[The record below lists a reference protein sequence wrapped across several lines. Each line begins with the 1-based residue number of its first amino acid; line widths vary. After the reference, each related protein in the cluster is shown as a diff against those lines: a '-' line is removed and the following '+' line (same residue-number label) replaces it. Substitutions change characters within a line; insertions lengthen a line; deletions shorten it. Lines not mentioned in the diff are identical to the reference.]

1 MEWKK
6 SVGAKNLIFYFYF
19 NMKDIKAI
27 FDIWNDSIKA
37 VVFADEEWKNTI
49 LAKHMESTQWMRK
62 WKILDSESF
71 TRCINNITENFIK
84 KLWGDFID
92 EVFVGISHP
101 DSVVKRISEQKRI
114 MDPEIGENDVEHLS
128 KVIADVAVK
137 NNMETIK
144 IVPVHRIIDEEKKEK
159 DPIGLKGK
167 RLELVAD
174 AFMIPKN
181 LYNWIMESF
190 DNVWLSISDVV
201 PNILSSSEI
210 ILDYDR
216 KDLWT
221 VLIDIWKNQT
231 SYTIFEDW
239 YPLWYWTIAIWWEDV
254 TKDISIWMQIDI
266 KEAEDIKKTYWTA
279 IIDKNIIQDSP
290 LDIHFL
296 TEIINSRY
304 EEIFNKIN
312 NHLRKL
318 DRDWRLPWWVILIWW
333 WSKLPNLDLL
343 SKDIF
348 KLATFYGK
356 DNQLHLWDISNN
368 IQFTNVLWTFIW
380 SNKYMDWRKWSGL
393 KINWNIWWSVK
404 KFFKD
409 LF

>member
-1 MEWKK
+1 
-6 SVGAKNLIFYFYF
+6 
-19 NMKDIKAI
+19 MKDIKAI

>member
-1 MEWKK
+1 MR
-6 SVGAKNLIFYFYF
+6 
-19 NMKDIKAI
+19 DIKAV

-37 VVFADEEWKNTI
+37 VVFADDEGKNVI
-49 LAKHMESTQWMRK
+49 LAKHTEPTQWMRK

-71 TRCINNITENFIK
+71 TKCINRITENFVK

-92 EVFVGISHP
+92 EVFVWISHP
-101 DSVVKRISEQKRI
+101 ESIVKRISEQKRV
-114 MDPEIGENDVEHLS
+114 MEDEIQENDVEHLS
-128 KVIADVAVK
+128 KVIADIAVQ

-144 IVPVHRIIDEEKKEK
+144 IVPVYRVIDEEKKEK
-159 DPIGLKGK
+159 DPIGLKWK

-181 LYNWIMESF
+181 LYNGIMEAF
-190 DNVWLSISDVV
+190 DNVWLSIADVV

-216 KDLWT
+216 RDLWT
-221 VLIDIWKNQT
+221 VLIDIGKNQT
-231 SYTIFEDW
+231 TYTIFEDW
-239 YPLWYWTIAIWWEDV
+239 YPLGYGTLSIGWEDV
-254 TKDISIWMQIDI
+254 TKDISIGMQIDI
-266 KEAEDIKKTYWTA
+266 KEAEDIKKSHGTA
-279 IIDKNIIQDSP
+279 IVDKNIAQDSP

-296 TEIINSRY
+296 TEIISSRY

-312 NHLRKL
+312 WHLESL
-318 DRDWRLPWWVILIWW
+318 DRDGRLPWGVILIGWGA
-333 WSKLPNLDLL
+333 KTPNLDLL
-343 SKDIF
+343 SKDTF

-356 DNQLHLWDISNN
+356 DNQLNLWDISNN
-368 IQFTNVLWTFIW
+368 IQFTNVLWTFVW
-380 SNKYMDWRKWSGL
+380 SEKYMEWRKGSWL
-393 KINWNIWWSVK
+393 KINRNIWASVG

>member
-1 MEWKK
+1 
-6 SVGAKNLIFYFYF
+6 
-19 NMKDIKAI
+19 MKDIKAI

-37 VVFADEEWKNTI
+37 VVFADDEWRNTI
-49 LAKHMESTQWMRK
+49 LAKHIEPTQWMRK
-62 WKILDSESF
+62 WKILDSEAF
-71 TRCINNITENFIK
+71 TKSINNITENFIK
-84 KLWGDFID
+84 KLWWDFID
-92 EVFVGISHP
+92 EVFVWISHP
-101 DSVVKRISEQKRI
+101 DSLVKRISEQKRV
-114 MDPEIGENDVEHLS
+114 MDPEIWENDVEHLS

-159 DPIGLKGK
+159 DPIWLKGK

-181 LYNWIMESF
+181 LYNGIMESF
-190 DNVWLSISDVV
+190 DNVWLSISDFI

-216 KDLWT
+216 RDLWT
-221 VLIDIWKNQT
+221 VLIDIWKNHT

-239 YPLWYWTIAIWWEDV
+239 YPLGYWTMSIWWEDV
-254 TKDISIWMQIDI
+254 TKDVSIGMQIDI
-266 KEAEDIKKTYWTA
+266 KEAEDIKKTHWTA
-279 IIDKNIIQDSP
+279 IVDKNIAEDSP

-296 TEIINSRY
+296 TEIISSRY

-312 NHLRKL
+312 THLTSI
-318 DRDWRLPWWVILIWW
+318 DRDGRLPWWIILVWW
-333 WSKLPNLDLL
+333 WAKLPNLDLL

-348 KLATFYGK
+348 KLATFYWK
-356 DNQLHLWDISNN
+356 DNQLNLWDISNN
-368 IQFTNVLWTFIW
+368 IQFTNVLWTFVW
-380 SNKYMDWRKWSGL
+380 SSKYMDWRKWSWL